1 MLYRRFGKTNL
12 QIPVFSCGGMR
23 YQQSWNDADKF
34 TASNQANL
42 EATIHRALEVGI
54 NHIETAR
61 GYGTSEEQLG
71 HVLPKL
77 PREKM
82 IVQTKVGPYATADEF
97 LKTFNKSMSLLKLD
111 YVDLLGIHGI
121 NNEERLQQTIRK
133 GGCLD
138 AALKLKEQG
147 RVRHVGFSTHG
158 SLKVIL
164 DAINDGRFEYV
175 NLHWYYVNPFNW
187 PAIERATQ
195 LDMGVFIISPTDKGG
210 KLYQPSQKLLE
221 LTAPLSPIVF
231 NDLFCLQRK
240 EVHTLSLGAARPSDF
255 DEHLKAVKIMES
267 GQDVAALLKP
277 IEERL
282 ASEMQKTFGKEWIER
297 WHEGLP
303 EWDRVPGG
311 VNVFEILRLRNFAKA
326 FDMVEYGKMRYNLL
340 GKADHW
346 FPGNM
351 ADKLLDGVDLAP
363 VLKNSPFAKDIP
375 KALEE
380 AHALLAGPEVR
391 RLGKH

>member
-12 QIPVFSCGGMR
+12 QMPVFSCGGMR

-34 TASNQANL
+34 TAANQSNL
-42 EATIHRALEVGI
+42 EATIHRSLEVGI

-82 IVQTKVGPYATADEF
+82 IVQTKVGPTPTADEF
-97 LKTFNKSMSLLKLD
+97 LKTFEKSMSLLKLD

-164 DAINDGRFEYV
+164 AAISDGRFEYV

-187 PAIERATQ
+187 PAIELATKQ
-195 LDMGVFIISPTDKGG
+195 DMGVFIISPTDKGG
-210 KLYQPSQKLLE
+210 KLYQPSAKLVE

-231 NDLFCLQRK
+231 NDLFCLLRN

-282 ASEMQKTFGKEWIER
+282 SAELQKTLGKEWLER
-297 WHEGLP
+297 WHVGLP

-326 FDMVEYGKMRYNLL
+326 FDMIEYGKMRYNLL

-351 ADKLLDGVDLAP
+351 ADKLLDGVDLVPA
-363 VLKNSPFAKDIP
+363 LKNSPFAKEIP
-375 KALEE
+375 AALAE